1 MKPVEQNDDLS
12 PCFEPEAILPSQ
24 FFTPGRGKAPD
35 SETRLMYAILEDA
48 INVYCKYREPATC
61 KERRLFGNARRWL
74 ESNDRVWLF
83 SFLRICEAL
92 DLDPGYIRKGLR
104 APRAAGTGTLPPA
117 RTGKGV
123 VDGRPPWQRAC

>member
-1 MKPVEQNDDLS
+1 MKTVEQDDGLS
-12 PCFEPEAILPSQ
+12 PYFEPEAILPSQ
-24 FFTPGRGKAPD
+24 FFNRGRGKARD

-48 INVYCKYREPATC
+48 VNVYCKYREPATW
-61 KERRLFGNARRWL
+61 KERRLFENTRRWL

-104 APRAAGTGTLPPA
+104 
-117 RTGKGV
+117 
-123 VDGRPPWQRAC
+123 